1 MRTRRPLASP
11 EWIADAEAAM
21 DRKLGPARRGPKTK
35 SDMNS
40 AECPRNS
47 PSGIPA
53 SKAVAFSIP
62 PSACPR

>member
-21 DRKLGPARRGPKTK
+21 DRKLGPARREPESR

-40 AECPRNS
+40 VMSLECRNTMS
-47 PSGIPA
+47 
-53 SKAVAFSIP
+53 SKYLEW
-62 PSACPR
+62 RYR